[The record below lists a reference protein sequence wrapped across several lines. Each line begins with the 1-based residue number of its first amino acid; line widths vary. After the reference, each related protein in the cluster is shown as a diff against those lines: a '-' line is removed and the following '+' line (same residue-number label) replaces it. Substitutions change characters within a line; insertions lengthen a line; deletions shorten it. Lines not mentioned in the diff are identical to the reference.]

1 MMADK
6 LARAAKIAQL
16 TAQAPVFVGAARL
29 IWTQGAGNAHHA
41 ILAQIDISILAR
53 CLVVD
58 FGGAVVRLAVAG
70 RRLRGVIAAHG
81 LPQGV
86 ALPVGQ
92 VLDGDDSDGAQA
104 IGAALAQ
111 LARHCRQI
119 TVQHLPAPAFG
130 HPGQA
135 GLGATALAALWA
147 APAAVDAPASPMAR
161 FLAANDATLR
171 GVLVFRDQQITARR
185 GDTAAIEPIWRDQF
199 VTFRQRLAA
208 TSGQGSQPLLVC
220 LDQPAGKGQATAIA
234 IAGGEA
240 AVLAYDGDQ
249 ITPLLTSWRAIT
261 G

>member
-1 MMADK
+1 MTGDARARLDL
-6 LARAAKIAQL
+6 LARLVQQPAA
-16 TAQAPVFVGAARL
+16 FVGPARV
-29 IWTQGAGNAHHA
+29 IWPQGTCAPLDE
-41 ILAQIDISILAR
+41 ICMQIDISVLAR

-70 RRLRGVIAAHG
+70 RRLRGVIAADG
-81 LPQGV
+81 LPHGV
-86 ALPVGQ
+86 TLPVGV
-92 VLDGDDSDGAQA
+92 VLDGDDSAGARA

-111 LARHCRQI
+111 LALNCRQI
-119 TVQHLPAPAFG
+119 TMQHLPAPAFG

-135 GLGATALAALWA
+135 GLGAAALAALWA
-147 APAAVDAPASPMAR
+147 APVGVDASASPMTR
-161 FLAANDATLR
+161 FLAANDAALR

-199 VTFRQRLAA
+199 ATFRQRLAA